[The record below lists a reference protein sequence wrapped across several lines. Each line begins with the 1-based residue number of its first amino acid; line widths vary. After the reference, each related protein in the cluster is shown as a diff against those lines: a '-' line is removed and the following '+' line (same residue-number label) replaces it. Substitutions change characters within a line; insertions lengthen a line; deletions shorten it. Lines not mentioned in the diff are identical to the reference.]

1 MNARLICPYTLKRKK
16 PNIMVNNYGKG
27 VNVEHLRELTTP
39 FHRAHNASNV
49 NECGISI
56 GITWMITG
64 QHCGIITFQH
74 WDHSVMDFNKD
85 GGK

>member
-1 MNARLICPYTLKRKK
+1 
-16 PNIMVNNYGKG
+16 MVNNYGKG
-27 VNVEHLRELTTP
+27 NNVEYLLALTTP
-39 FHRAHNASNV
+39 LRRGHNALNV
-49 NECGISI
+49 NECGIGI

-74 WDHSVMDFNKD
+74 CDHSVMDFNKD

>member
-1 MNARLICPYTLKRKK
+1 
-16 PNIMVNNYGKG
+16 MVNYYGTD
-27 VNVEHLRELTTP
+27 VNVEHLREPTTP
-39 FHRAHNASNV
+39 FQHGHNASNV
-49 NECGISI
+49 NECGI

>member
-1 MNARLICPYTLKRKK
+1 
-16 PNIMVNNYGKG
+16 MVNNYVKG

-39 FHRAHNASNV
+39 FQREHNASNV
-49 NECGISI
+49 NECDI

-64 QHCGIITFQH
+64 QYCGMITFQH
-74 WDHSVMDFNKD
+74 WDHVVMDFNKF

>member
-1 MNARLICPYTLKRKK
+1 
-16 PNIMVNNYGKG
+16 MVNNYGKG

-64 QHCGIITFQH
+64 QHCDIITFQH